1 MVLCAR
7 ACVFGSK
14 FSLFLCRICKVEK
27 IKYIFSPRNSMIF
40 QVFFLSQDNNQSVEV
55 LETEEIDFGEIIQR
69 LQMGESIFIKR
80 KNVKPYDSPN
90 RIKE

>member
-1 MVLCAR
+1 
-7 ACVFGSK
+7 
-14 FSLFLCRICKVEK
+14 
-27 IKYIFSPRNSMIF
+27 MIF